1 MTTALH
7 AVPASTNV
15 PQAQS
20 QRAKSTLSTPT
31 YVLTAALAQTFA
43 PQVQSL
49 RANNSSAHVNLTQK
63 GCFASFLPQ
72 SGGRTQSSSFLFVSS
87 SKEEHPMQRHV
98 PAAWG
103 VRGFGE
109 GKSEVALALLLL
121 HRSLL
126 IKVDYACCAFALC
139 GGHHFLHN
147 LLDGVGL
154 ALDSSRERP
163 ASEGAEAYLAH
174 FDAAAVFFGQAVVV
188 GHDEPL
194 WTRAL

>member
-1 MTTALH
+1 MVTTALH

-43 PQVQSL
+43 PLVQSL

-87 SKEEHPMQRHV
+87 SNEEHPMQRHV

-103 VRGFGE
+103 VRGFWGRE
-109 GKSEVALALLLL
+109 IRSSPRASSAPSKPPDQSRLRVLCV
-121 HRSLL
+121 RSLWWSS
-126 IKVDYACCAFALC
+126 FPPQ
-139 GGHHFLHN
+139 
-147 LLDGVGL
+147 
-154 ALDSSRERP
+154 SSRWCRP
-163 ASEGAEAYLAH
+163 RS
-174 FDAAAVFFGQAVVV
+174 
-188 GHDEPL
+188 
-194 WTRAL
+194 R